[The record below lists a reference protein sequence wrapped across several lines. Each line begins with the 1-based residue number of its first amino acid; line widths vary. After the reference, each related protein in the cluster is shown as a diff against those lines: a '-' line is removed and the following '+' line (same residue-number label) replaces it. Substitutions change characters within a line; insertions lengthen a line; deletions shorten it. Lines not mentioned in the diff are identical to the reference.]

1 MRSEPRHVRTS
12 AKAAGRRR
20 GSACLALAML
30 LSAGALA
37 EDGTMHHAHHGM
49 TVQQDDASRYP
60 ESFQRFMHEMDR
72 DMLKMMDDMHG
83 PGYTGNADVDFLAMM
98 IPHHQG
104 AVDMA
109 RLVLIHGQDPLTRQ
123 LAEEIIAS
131 QQAEIMAMKARLKIL
146 RQGADPD
153 PGGYPALNGVRGQD

>member
-1 MRSEPRHVRTS
+1 MRRL
-12 AKAAGRRR
+12 ACAA
-20 GSACLALAML
+20 ALALAL
-30 LSAGALA
+30 PTSVLA
-37 EDGTMHHAHHGM
+37 EGGAMDHAHAHHDM
-49 TVQQDDASRYP
+49 VAQAQDAPHYP
-60 ESFQRFMHEMDR
+60 ESFQRFIREMDR

-123 LAEEIIAS
+123 LAEEIIAG
-131 QQAEIMAMKARLKIL
+131 QQAEITAMKARLEIL
-146 RQGADPD
+146 RKGADSD
-153 PGGYPALNGVRGQD
+153 PGGYPALGGVRGQ

>member
-1 MRSEPRHVRTS
+1 MRRLVRI
-12 AKAAGRRR
+12 AA
-20 GSACLALAML
+20 LALAL
-30 LSAGALA
+30 PTTALA
-37 EDGTMHHAHHGM
+37 EGAAFDAVDHAHAHHGAAAPAA
-49 TVQQDDASRYP
+49 DAGRFP
-60 ESFQRFMHEMDR
+60 ESFRHFMREMDR

-83 PGYTGNADVDFLAMM
+83 SGYTGNADADFLAMM

-131 QQAEIMAMKARLKIL
+131 QQAEVMAMKARLEIL
-146 RQGADPD
+146 RQGADADPD
-153 PGGYPALNGVRGQD
+153 GYPALGGTRGQ

>member
-1 MRSEPRHVRTS
+1 MRRL
-12 AKAAGRRR
+12 ACIAA
-20 GSACLALAML
+20 LALAL
-30 LSAGALA
+30 PASVLA
-37 EDGTMHHAHHGM
+37 ESGAEESGAMDHAHHGM
-49 TVQQDDASRYP
+49 AVQAHDAAHYP
-60 ESFQRFMHEMDR
+60 EPFQRFIREMDR
-72 DMLKMMDDMHG
+72 DMERMMDDMHG

-123 LAEEIIAS
+123 LAGEIIAS

-146 RQGADPD
+146 RNNADPD
-153 PGGYPALNGVRGQD
+153 PGGYPALSGVRGQ